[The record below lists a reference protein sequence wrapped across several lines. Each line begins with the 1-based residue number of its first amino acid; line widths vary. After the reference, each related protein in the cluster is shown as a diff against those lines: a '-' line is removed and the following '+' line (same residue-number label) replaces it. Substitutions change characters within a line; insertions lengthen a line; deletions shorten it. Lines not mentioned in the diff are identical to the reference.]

1 MSQIESDFDLRQSV
15 NIYPT
20 NEALEKF
27 HKKKK
32 NNNSSSTQSSSDMN
46 LENDHE
52 TKDEILPSSSSSVV
66 SSEVV
71 IPTIREEVTLE
82 ELMGGMKMNPQN
94 QNQTLEEQELKIF
107 NLQDAPTSNLD
118 EQFAQHLEE
127 SQESEFKFTPSPLK
141 DSSSQ
146 TKKK

>member
-27 HKKKK
+27 QQKKKS
-32 NNNSSSTQSSSDMN
+32 NNSSSSSSSSDMN

-52 TKDEILPSSSSSVV
+52 TKDEISP

-82 ELMGGMKMNPQN
+82 ELMGGMKMNQQN
-94 QNQTLEEQELKIF
+94 DENQTLEEQELKIF

-118 EQFAQHLEE
+118 EQLAQHLEE